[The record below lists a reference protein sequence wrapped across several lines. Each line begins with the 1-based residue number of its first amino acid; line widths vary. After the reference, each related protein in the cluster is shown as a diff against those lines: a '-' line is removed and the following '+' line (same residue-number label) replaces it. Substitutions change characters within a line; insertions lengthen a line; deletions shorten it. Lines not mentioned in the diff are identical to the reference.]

1 MEETLLDFPHFH
13 ATLAS
18 QLFHCVPPFYF
29 ANRFKCFMA
38 NGKKF
43 ITANLQVNLWFG
55 GKSRFCMGWASWRLG
70 TNSGDT
76 QWNHSGNT
84 KVSSDFPRCFS
95 KNESPW
101 IMYATETE
109 QNAFPQHLP
118 VRLSRPPQRPT
129 GQPTIC
135 PSFGWESYIN
145 QNASP
150 NMFSFASSH
159 PKVKCWYML
168 RTMEYLLLAC
178 LLQASSRSEPNLCT
192 YMFRQK
198 KNVEKYIKIVG
209 YSFPMFSQNT

>member
-76 QWNHSGNT
+76 QRKSQRQHKGFKWLSPLFFLVLKEREPMNHVCNGNRT
-84 KVSSDFPRCFS
+84 KRFPTA
-95 KNESPW
+95 SPSP
-101 IMYATETE
+101 T
-109 QNAFPQHLP
+109 LP
-118 VRLSRPPQRPT
+118 TAPTPHRPT
-129 GQPTIC
+129 GV
-135 PSFGWESYIN
+135 GWPLHLPLLWLEKLHKSKRQSKYVFLC
-145 QNASP
+145 QL
-150 NMFSFASSH
+150 SS
-159 PKVKCWYML
+159 K
-168 RTMEYLLLAC
+168 
-178 LLQASSRSEPNLCT
+178 
-192 YMFRQK
+192 
-198 KNVEKYIKIVG
+198 G
-209 YSFPMFSQNT
+209 